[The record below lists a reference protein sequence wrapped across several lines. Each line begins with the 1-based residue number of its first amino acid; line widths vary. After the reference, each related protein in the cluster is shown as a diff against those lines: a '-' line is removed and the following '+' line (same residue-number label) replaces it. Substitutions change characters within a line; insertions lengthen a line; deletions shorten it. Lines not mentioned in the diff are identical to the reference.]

1 MGKNKIEQKVVDRLK
16 KTTSLEEIDNEEMA
30 APEEEYFREDQKIM
44 VETIKTNR
52 IKKEEKTADQSMEMI
67 VITQG
72 SILSLN
78 KMQ

>member
-1 MGKNKIEQKVVDRLK
+1 MK
-16 KTTSLEEIDNEEMA
+16 KTTSLEEIDNEEIA